1 MWVVTVFEQKFV
13 RIFEFTNQA
22 EAKQT
27 LARFQ
32 KNARLSFVA

>member
-1 MWVVTVFEQKFV
+1 MWVVTVFEQKFI
-13 RIFEFTNQA
+13 RIFEFTDHG

>member
-13 RIFEFTNQA
+13 RIFEFTDQT
-22 EAKQT
+22 EAKQA